1 MSICTTARNIGR
13 TLSRRLREERGQSL
27 VEFAV
32 VLPVLIVIILGIVYF
47 GKYED
52 YSNQATQL
60 AETGVRYAA
69 VDSCPT
75 GCSSLASYIVSQG
88 SPELANGSSDVT
100 KATAYIYQPSS
111 ATSYITGQPIRV
123 CIVSTVRYPTPA
135 GTLSFQLT
143 QAATMRIEQKDAGGI
158 AGFSSSTP
166 ASSTNCPLS

>member
-69 VDSCPT
+69 VDNCPT
-75 GCSSLASYIVSQG
+75 GCSSLASYIVSQA
-88 SPELANGSSDVT
+88 SPELANGSGDVT
-100 KATAYIYQPSS
+100 KATAYIYLP
-111 ATSYITGQPIRV
+111 TGVTYLVGNQIRV

-143 QAATMRIEQKDAGGI
+143 QAATMRVEAKDA
-158 AGFSSSTP
+158 AGMTAFSSSTP
-166 ASSTNCPLS
+166 AASTNCPLS